1 MQLTTSKRI
10 SLKFTLY
17 TIGIVFFFWFLTNL
31 LFFQQWYGAEKGKL
45 AIMPAR
51 PWIQARFQMMEMNE
65 LPYDE
70 GVFQE
75 LKQGK
80 IFSNITKID
89 DQYIMFSRS
98 KNNTIRVSNI
108 TRMIDAQ
115 ERMIV
120 IFVLLLIIFSL
131 WTYLISLL
139 FVKSSLKNIKA
150 LVDYVQDLDIHTLD
164 KEIPLSGPEDDEIR
178 IIGATLQ
185 QTLTTIKEQTDSLK
199 DFVTHASHE
208 LKTPLMSLS
217 AVIDAGEKTGDH
229 SKTFSSAK
237 NILHNINKLF
247 ETLLSITK
255 REYHAIEKK
264 EIDIIPL
271 IDTLHKDIAGMYK
284 DKHIAYTV
292 DMPKTLKLRS
302 NEEMFR
308 IIFLNLL
315 QNAYK
320 YTNTDWTIHVQL
332 KNNVLSITN
341 SWPGIDAKHEK
352 SIREK
357 FWRQRATVDAQEGF
371 GLWLYLVK
379 LLVNKHG
386 WTIDMQS
393 QPGKSTTFSINL
405 KH

>member
-10 SLKFTLY
+10 SMKFTLY
-17 TIGIVFFFWFLTNL
+17 TIGIVFFFWFLINI
-31 LFFQQWYGAEKGKL
+31 LFFQQRYGSENNKL
-45 AIMPAR
+45 RMMPPVR
-51 PWIQARFQMMEMNE
+51 PWVQARFQIMETTE
-65 LPYDE
+65 VPYEDAT
-70 GVFQE
+70 FQE
-75 LKQGK
+75 LKKGR
-80 IFSNITKID
+80 IFSNIAKID
-89 DQYIMFSRS
+89 WQYVMFSHV
-98 KNNTIRVSNI
+98 NNTIRVSNI
-108 TRMIDAQ
+108 SRMVDAQ
-115 ERMIV
+115 ERMII
-120 IFVLLLIIFSL
+120 IFVILLIIFSVG
-131 WTYLISLL
+131 TYLVSLV
-139 FVKSSLKNIKA
+139 FVKSSLKSINK
-150 LVDYVQDLDIHTLD
+150 LVEYVQDLDIHTLD
-164 KEIPLSGPEDDEIR
+164 KEIPLSGPDDDEIR

-217 AVIDAGEKTGDH
+217 AVIDAGEKTWDH
-229 SKTFSSAK
+229 GKTFSSAK
-237 NILHNINKLF
+237 NILHSINKLF

-271 IDTLHKDIAGMYK
+271 IDTLHKDIAGMYQEK
-284 DKHIAYTV
+284 NISYTA
-292 DMPKTLKLRS
+292 DIPKTLKLRS

-308 IIFLNLL
+308 IIFMNLL

-320 YTNTDWTIHVQL
+320 YTNTDWTIHVQIE
-332 KNNVLSITN
+332 KNVLSITN

-357 FWRQRATVDAQEGF
+357 FWRQRTTVDTQEGF

-393 QPGKSTTFSINL
+393 KPGKSTTFSINL
-405 KH
+405 KN